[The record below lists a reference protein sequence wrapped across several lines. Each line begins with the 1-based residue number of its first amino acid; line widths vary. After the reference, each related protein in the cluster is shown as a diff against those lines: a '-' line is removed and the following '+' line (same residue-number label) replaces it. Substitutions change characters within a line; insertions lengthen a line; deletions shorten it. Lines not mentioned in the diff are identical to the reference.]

1 MLSLCRKE
9 KSVMTSLAVL
19 AADSLWTSATLMN
32 HISMLKMIAVA
43 DRQMRALNCL
53 RDHKSIK
60 GLYINEIIVFL
71 GNVLRRRACEK
82 VTISNCKNSIVTL
95 SFHIAHR

>member
-1 MLSLCRKE
+1 
-9 KSVMTSLAVL
+9 MTSLAVL

-32 HISMLKMIAVA
+32 PISMLKIIAVA
-43 DRQMRALNCL
+43 DRQMTALNCL
-53 RDHKSIK
+53 CDHKSIK

-71 GNVLRRRACEK
+71 RKVLRKRAYKK
-82 VTISNCKNSIVTL
+82 VTISSCKNSIVTL